1 MRLFGPT
8 HEDIWRMFSEDI
20 GAKFIIKDPTFKN
33 YEVVKEFHD
42 WVIVLDT
49 YDSNNRYER
58 VYTRVY
64 CVFLNKR
71 GFKFKVFSECFNNY
85 LLSFFDMQDIK
96 VDYDDLSENLIVR
109 SNSEVAIKMFL
120 ENSTIRELI
129 SLQPDILLEIISED
143 GHEVE
148 ADADSTICVKI
159 AGLIKNNEALKNLF
173 ELIGE
178 SLLEIENIS
187 NKIESLQ
194 VNNFTHLDVIKNS
207 VKNTLME
214 SSPYKHFKDSI
225 INNSKKVLYKT
236 DDSYSHGKSK
246 INKSLL
252 VRKSIINKK
261 QKNGVSYTEN
271 SSVEIK
277 NNSSEDYIDNE

>member
-20 GAKFIIKDPTFKN
+20 GAKFIIKDPTFKT

-64 CVFLNKR
+64 CVFLNKS
-71 GFKFKVFSECFNNY
+71 GFKFKVFAECFNNY
-85 LLSFFDMQDIK
+85 ILSFFDMQDIK

-120 ENSTIRELI
+120 ENNTIRELI
-129 SLQPDILLEIISED
+129 SLQPDILLEITSEE

-148 ADADSTICVKI
+148 TNADSTICVKI
-159 AGLIKNNEALKNLF
+159 AGLIKNNETLKNLF

-214 SSPYKHFKDSI
+214 SSPYKRLKDSI
-225 INNSKKVLYKT
+225 ISSSKKVLHKT

-246 INKSLL
+246 INKSMI

-261 QKNGVSYTEN
+261 QKSDVSYTEN